1 MPEGPEIRRAAQA
14 LQAALVEQP
23 LRLVFSHPVLQP
35 RERNLRGATITAVRS
50 RSKAMLT
57 QFSNGD
63 VLFSHNQLY
72 GEWVIG
78 AHDEPL
84 LGRAI
89 RLIFETP
96 VQRAVL
102 YSATDFAWLRQG
114 AEALHPYLAKLG
126 PEVLDEAV
134 TVRDI
139 AARLAQFPRRRLAD
153 ALLDQQVLAGLG
165 NYLRSEILFVAG
177 LHPWRRL
184 GELNDGQRHR
194 LALTIHE
201 LTVRSFRTD
210 GVCVPEADYR
220 RFRQA
225 GADYEAARFFV
236 FDREGMPCRTCGQR
250 IERAA
255 LGGRG
260 VFFCI
265 ACQQV
270 HPLPV
275 AVLR

>member
-1 MPEGPEIRRAAQA
+1 VPEGPEIRRAAQA
-14 LQAALVEQP
+14 LHAALAGQP
-23 LRLVFSHPVLQP
+23 LRMVFSHPMLQP
-35 RERNLRGATITAVRS
+35 RERALRGTTIEAVRA

-57 QFSNGD
+57 QFSSGD
-63 VLFSHNQLY
+63 LLYSHNQLY

-78 AHDEPL
+78 AHHEPL

-96 VQRAVL
+96 GQRAVL
-102 YSATDFAWLRQG
+102 YSATDFAWLRRG
-114 AEALHPYLAKLG
+114 DEAMHPYLAKLG

-139 AARLAQFPRRRLAD
+139 AARLEQFPRRRLAD
-153 ALLDQQVLAGLG
+153 ALLDQHVLAGLG

-177 LHPWRRL
+177 LNPWRRL
-184 GELNDGQRHR
+184 GELSDEERHR
-194 LALTIHE
+194 LALTVRD
-201 LTVRSFRTD
+201 LSLRSFRTD

-220 RFRQA
+220 RFRLA
-225 GADYEAARFFV
+225 GADYEGARFFA
-236 FDREGMPCRTCGQR
+236 FDREGLPCRACGQR
-250 IERAA
+250 IERAP

-265 ACQQV
+265 ACQEV
-270 HPLPV
+270 HPLPA

>member
-14 LQAALVEQP
+14 LQAALVGQP
-23 LRLVFSHPVLQP
+23 LRMVFNHPVLQP
-35 RERNLRGATITAVRS
+35 QERALRGATVEAVS
-50 RSKAMLT
+50 ARSKAMLT

-63 VLFSHNQLY
+63 LLYSHNQLY

-78 AHDEPL
+78 AHHEPL
-84 LGRAI
+84 LSRAI

-102 YSATDFAWLRQG
+102 YSATDFAWLQRG
-114 AEALHPYLAKLG
+114 GEAAHPYLARLG

-177 LHPWRRL
+177 LNPWRRL
-184 GELNDGQRHR
+184 GELSDEERHR
-194 LALTIHE
+194 LALTVHVVT
-201 LTVRSFRTD
+201 LRSFRTD

-220 RFRQA
+220 RHRQA
-225 GADYEAARFFV
+225 GADYEAARFFA
-236 FDREGMPCRTCGQR
+236 FDREGLPCRRCGQR

-255 LGGRG
+255 MGGRG

-265 ACQQV
+265 TCQQV

>member
-1 MPEGPEIRRAAQA
+1 M
-14 LQAALVEQP
+14 
-23 LRLVFSHPVLQP
+23 VFSHPLLQP
-35 RERNLRGATITAVRS
+35 RERALRGATIEAVRA

-57 QFSNGD
+57 QFSTGD
-63 VLFSHNQLY
+63 LLFSHNQLY

-78 AHDEPL
+78 AHHEPL
-84 LGRAI
+84 LARAI

-102 YSATDFAWLRQG
+102 YSATNFAWLQRG
-114 AEALHPYLAKLG
+114 GEAAHPYLAKLG

-134 TVRDI
+134 SVRDI
-139 AARLAQFPRRRLAD
+139 AERLAQFPRRRLAD

-177 LHPWRRL
+177 LNPWRRL
-184 GELNDGQRHR
+184 GELSDGERHH
-194 LALTIHE
+194 LALTVHS
-201 LTVRSFRTD
+201 LTHRSFRTD

-220 RFRQA
+220 RLRQA
-225 GADYEAARFFV
+225 GADYEGARFYI
-236 FDREGMPCRTCGQR
+236 FDRAGQPCRVCGQR
-250 IERAA
+250 VERAT

-260 VFFCI
+260 VFFCVS
-265 ACQQV
+265 CQQV
-270 HPLPV
+270 HPLPA